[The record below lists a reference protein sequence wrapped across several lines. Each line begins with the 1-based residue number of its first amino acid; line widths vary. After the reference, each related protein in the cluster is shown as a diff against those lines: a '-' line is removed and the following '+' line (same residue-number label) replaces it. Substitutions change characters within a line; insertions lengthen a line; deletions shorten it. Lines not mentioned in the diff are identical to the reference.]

1 MLAGRGGEEGEALF
15 LMASQL
21 TALCLLPQAPAD
33 SKHFGWKSHFSQLSE
48 TLVKPERKAGVRAI
62 AVLH

>member
-1 MLAGRGGEEGEALF
+1 MF

-33 SKHFGWKSHFSQLSE
+33 SKHFGWKSPFSQLSE

-62 AVLH
+62 AVLR